1 MFAPSPETPR
11 HRIDSPAVHPDP
23 RVLAEVFNDHAVVEA
38 PRRDPERPQVDPV
51 LAARRPRVEP
61 HDRVV
66 TELAGEHE
74 AVGACPSREQVVA
87 PAAPQVVAAGAA
99 GQLVIAPPALEPV
112 LAPAAVQPVAAVAPS
127 QPVVTE
133 FAAKLVAAGKA
144 EQPVVAA
151 PAIDLVVQGAARQ
164 ALGPGAAEKH
174 QTLDRSRLEGAQ
186 IRGGIAR
193 QVALVPRRGLPAFA
207 PPSAGLN
214 ASGFRAI
221 VRVGPPLSA
230 SLPARTPSTIAT
242 VASKTFPA
250 VVLPISDM
258 PEKTSVP
265 TILPP
270 VRACGPKISS
280 APALPALLPSTML
293 FVRRTR

>member
-1 MFAPSPETPR
+1 M
-11 HRIDSPAVHPDP
+11 
-23 RVLAEVFNDHAVVEA
+23 
-38 PRRDPERPQVDPV
+38 
-51 LAARRPRVEP
+51 
-61 HDRVV
+61 
-66 TELAGEHE
+66 TELPGEHE
-74 AVGACPSREQVVA
+74 GVGACPSREPVVS
-87 PAAPQVVAAGAA
+87 PASPQVVAAGAA

-112 LAPAAVQPVAAVAPS
+112 LARAAVQPVAAVAPS

-151 PAIDLVVQGAARQ
+151 PAIDLVVQCAARQ

-174 QTLDRSRLEGAQ
+174 HTIDRSRLEGAQ

-193 QVALVPRRGLPAFA
+193 LVALVPRRGLPRFA

-214 ASGFRAI
+214 ASGFKAI

-242 VASKTFPA
+242 VASKTFLA

-258 PEKTSVP
+258 PEKTSRADDIAAGQDLRPEDLVGTRIARP
-265 TILPP
+265 VAEHDAVRQVHTVVSVVAAEVQMPP
-270 VRACGPKISS
+270 PS
-280 APALPALLPSTML
+280 AKFPAVLLPLTVL
-293 FVRRTR
+293 FFTVSRNGVDPAATA